1 MNDPLQRSSRGNE
14 AHSFESVEWRHGL
27 NLNQSL
33 LTSAATE
40 L

>member
-1 MNDPLQRSSRGNE
+1 MNDPRQRSSRGNE
-14 AHSFESVEWRHGL
+14 AHSFERVEWLHGL

-33 LTSAATE
+33 LASTATE